1 MTLRELK
8 NSIFGNFRL
17 LVTFVVVAVLL
28 CNIALG
34 FLQSYTSEVIIKY
47 SDINAISG
55 TGDDGSSI
63 DQAKVG
69 DPAVV
74 KQALISIGEDVNEAN
89 TISKNIKVAPIVV
102 VAEEEKYAS
111 WLENFTSYNETEE
124 ERSNPVYYSVK
135 FKSKKGPVYAEK
147 VLNSIVRSYT
157 KYYQK
162 EHGNISDKKLLPSNL
177 VTQYDYF
184 EAAEILG
191 KAINYAI
198 DYIGNIKESD
208 IDYRSTLTG
217 YSMSDLLT
225 VFEDIKKIDYA
236 AVEQKILEGG
246 YSRDGKILTHTL
258 DQRSVKNEM
267 DAVANNNKAQAQKE
281 MMELFSKKNKE
292 YLWDAHVYDDEE
304 SEQVRE
310 ETERDRRYITTK
322 TTYDTM
328 MLDYVGYLN
337 QEANLLIDKDY
348 NKKYAAC
355 FTNYTDSPEIEA
367 ELTAVVEKY
376 NSIFKI
382 SEETLNEYNEY
393 KQARSVGK
401 VSGIATTKT
410 ISELIYYAMAVI
422 LALGLGVL
430 YIIVKDLLKRGE
442 I

>member
-8 NSIFGNFRL
+8 NSIFANLRL
-17 LVTFVVVAVLL
+17 LMIFVVVAVLL
-28 CNIALG
+28 CNIGLS
-34 FLQSYTSEVIIKY
+34 FIQSYTSEVVIKY
-47 SDINAISG
+47 SDVNAISG

-63 DQAKVG
+63 DPAKVG

-74 KQALISIGEDVNEAN
+74 KQALISIGEDVDDAN
-89 TISKNIKVAPIVV
+89 SISKNIKVAPIVV

-111 WLENFTSYNETEE
+111 WLENFSSYSETEE

-135 FKSKKGPVYAEK
+135 FKSDKGPVYSEK
-147 VLNSIVRSYT
+147 VLNAIVRSYT

-162 EHGNISDKKLLPSNL
+162 EHGNISDKRLLPSDL

-184 EAAEILG
+184 EASEILG

-198 DYIGNIKESD
+198 DYIGNIRESD
-208 IDYRSTLTG
+208 IDYRSTNTG

-246 YSRDGKILTHTL
+246 YSRDGKILIHTL

-267 DAVANNNKAQAQKE
+267 DAVANSNKAEAQKE

-292 YLWDAHVYDDEE
+292 YLWDAYVYDEE

-310 ETERDRRYITTK
+310 DTERDRRYVTTK

-328 MLDYVGYLN
+328 ILDYVGYLN

-348 NKKYAAC
+348 NTKYAEC
-355 FTNYTDSPEIEA
+355 FKNYTDSPEIEA
-367 ELTAVVEKY
+367 ELMAVVEKY
-376 NSIFKI
+376 NSIFRI

-401 VSGIATTKT
+401 ASGISTTKT
-410 ISELIYYAMAVI
+410 ISELIYYAMAVVV
-422 LALGLGVL
+422 ALGLGVV

>member
-1 MTLRELK
+1 MTLYELK
-8 NSIFGNFRL
+8 NSIFANLRL
-17 LVTFVVVAVLL
+17 LVIFVVVAVLL
-28 CNIALG
+28 CNIGLS
-34 FLQSYTSEVIIKY
+34 FIQSYTSEVVIKY

-63 DQAKVG
+63 DQAKIG
-69 DPAVV
+69 DPSVV
-74 KQALISIGEDVNEAN
+74 KQALLTIGEDIDDVN
-89 TISKNIKVAPIVV
+89 TISKKIKVTPIIA

-111 WLENFTSYNETEE
+111 WLENFSSYSETEE

-135 FKSKKGPVYAEK
+135 FESDKGPVYTEK
-147 VLNSIVRSYT
+147 VLNAVIRSYA

-184 EAAEILG
+184 EASEILG

-198 DYIGNIKESD
+198 DYIGNIRNSD
-208 IDYRSTLTG
+208 VDYRSTTTG

-225 VFEDIKKIDYA
+225 VFEDIKQIDYA
-236 AVEQKILEGG
+236 AIEQKILEGG
-246 YSRDGKILTHTL
+246 YSRDGKILVHAL
-258 DQRSVKNEM
+258 EQRAIKNEM
-267 DAVANNNKAQAQKE
+267 DATANKNKAAAQKE
-281 MMELFSKKNKE
+281 MMDLFSKKNKE
-292 YLWDAHVYDDEE
+292 YLWDATVYDDE

-310 ETERDRRYITTK
+310 DTERDRRYVTTK

-328 MLDYVGYLN
+328 ILDYVGYLN
-337 QEANLLIDKDY
+337 QESNLLIDRDY
-348 NKKYAAC
+348 NKKYASYFA
-355 FTNYTDSPEIEA
+355 NYVDSAEIEA

-376 NSIFKI
+376 NAIFKI
-382 SEETLNEYNEY
+382 AEETLNEYNEY

-410 ISELIYYAMAVI
+410 VSELIYYAMAFVV
-422 LALGLGVL
+422 ALGLGIV
-430 YIIVKDLLKRGE
+430 YIIVKDLLKSRE

>member
-1 MTLRELK
+1 MTLYELK
-8 NSIFGNFRL
+8 NSIFANFRL
-17 LVTFVVVAVLL
+17 LVVFVVVAVLL
-28 CNIALG
+28 CNVGLG
-34 FLQSYTSEVIIKY
+34 LVQSYTSEVVIKY
-47 SDINAISG
+47 SDVNAISG
-55 TGDDGSSI
+55 AGDDGSSI
-63 DQAKVG
+63 DQAKIG

-74 KQALISIGEDVNEAN
+74 KQALLAIGEDVEEAN
-89 TISKNIKVAPIVV
+89 TISKNIKVTPIVA

-111 WLENFTSYNETEE
+111 WLENFSSYSETEE
-124 ERSNPVYYSVK
+124 DRTNPVYYSVK
-135 FKSKKGPVYAEK
+135 FESDKGPVYAEK
-147 VLNSIVRSYT
+147 VLNAIVRSYA

-162 EHGNISDKKLLPSNL
+162 EHGSISDKSLLPSNL

-208 IDYRSTLTG
+208 VDYRSTATG

-236 AVEQKILEGG
+236 AIEQKILEGG
-246 YSRDGKILTHTL
+246 YSRDGKILIHTL

-267 DAVANNNKAQAQKE
+267 DAVANNNKAAAQKE
-281 MMELFSKKNKE
+281 MMDLFSKKNKE
-292 YLWDAHVYDDEE
+292 YLWDATVYDDE

-310 ETERDRRYITTK
+310 DTERDRRYVTTK

-348 NKKYAAC
+348 NKKHASC

-422 LALGLGVL
+422 IALGMGVV
-430 YIIVKDLLKRGE
+430 YIIVKDLLKSRE